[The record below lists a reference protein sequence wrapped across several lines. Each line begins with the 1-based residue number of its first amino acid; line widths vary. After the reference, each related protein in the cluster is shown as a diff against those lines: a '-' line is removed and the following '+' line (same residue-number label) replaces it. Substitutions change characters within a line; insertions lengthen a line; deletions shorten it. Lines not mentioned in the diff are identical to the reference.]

1 MMSKSGKKPVV
12 DTLDVEAKIGTDYP
26 VQFAEKCANREKKML
41 GDLFDLS
48 QFGVN
53 LTTLPPGQWSALRH
67 WHREEDEFIYVVSGE
82 LVMIDDDGEHIL
94 KAGMC
99 AGFPAGVQN
108 GHHVVNNSDQPASFI
123 EIGTRSAT
131 EHAEYPDED
140 LIADKD
146 ENGFRFSNRK
156 GESY

>member
-1 MMSKSGKKPVV
+1 MNKKQPVV
-12 DTLDVEAKIGTDYP
+12 DAAGVKTKTGTGYP
-26 VQFAEKCANREKKML
+26 AQFAEKCAKREKKML
-41 GDLFDLS
+41 GDLFDLT

-67 WHREEDEFIYVVSGE
+67 WHQQEDEFIYVVSGE
-82 LVMIDDDGEHIL
+82 LILIDDDGEHTL
-94 KAGMC
+94 AAGMC

-123 EIGTRSAT
+123 EVGTRSVT
-131 EHAEYPDED
+131 EHAEYPDVD

-146 ENGFRFSNRK
+146 ENGFNFSNRK
-156 GESY
+156 GEPY